1 MERTAKND
9 HSPRH
14 SSRKKKK
21 VLDAACFGSGDG
33 SWEGPS
39 AAEKPE
45 EEITTSP
52 NMRKIF
58 TRLQECRLST
68 PGEGA
73 SAISKSA
80 SQSKDETALKK
91 HPTT

>member
-1 MERTAKND
+1 M
-9 HSPRH
+9 
-14 SSRKKKK
+14 
-21 VLDAACFGSGDG
+21 LDATHFGSGDG

-39 AAEKPE
+39 AAEKRE
-45 EEITTSP
+45 EEITTLP

-58 TRLQECRLST
+58 TRLQERRLST

-80 SQSKDETALKK
+80 SQTKDETVLKK
-91 HPTT
+91 HHTT